1 MKKLLFLCALVGFL
15 QLAAG
20 VPVFLVTGKSPSRLE
35 KIAAEELQFFY
46 QKIYGRKLTV
56 IPESQAKGKSVIYLG
71 NTSFAKTTGVDS
83 SKADREEWILRTA
96 GTNLIISGGVPA
108 GTLYGIYE
116 VLERLGVAFIA
127 PDETVIPTDKP
138 DFPVFNEKRKPAFE
152 GRLIYDAIHNHL
164 LRVKASKAEKERYVK
179 WILRNRINGCATR
192 SLPPL
197 YVGGMY
203 NIPHYPYHNL
213 CDYVPRS
220 LFEKH
225 PEYFQMD
232 EMGRR
237 VKPKSDRMSGSLCMT
252 NADVRRIT
260 LESLRKKIQS
270 DRKKYPKEDWPYVYD
285 ISTLDNTG
293 YICRC
298 PECKKL
304 ISSDGSETELLLDY
318 INFVAKNIRKEYPE
332 IIIRTFGSKQPPR
345 KILPEKNVLIQID
358 DDFSRR
364 SPFYPTESTL
374 NSWYKKYYSSWKKSA
389 KLLMMWDYW
398 NLGGRSYFNPPRM
411 ETVFDT
417 IKPDFKFFLKNKV
430 RAMFI
435 EASLDGNSPQNFM
448 LLNYFAASRLM
459 VNPDADAEKLAD
471 TFFKGYFG
479 PAAKMMKNY
488 FDIIRAGIKKQKQV
502 NSTSCGAGHWNYLT
516 PEFML
521 KFYLDVHKA
530 EKSLPEKS
538 RYAARLRYE
547 LITPVWYVL
556 ANWQSYEKVFT
567 AAGIS
572 RNALLKECRSLS
584 REYTRRLGGSSF
596 KRTDDEFETRFQ
608 PVSLNLPRPEK
619 FKDVPAQN
627 FKMISYI
634 NFKGV
639 SMFGAKVVKDPES
652 FYGMALKSADPRPER
667 HGIYKLINKKHNFYT
682 TNFVLSN
689 HRSTG
694 RVALP
699 LRQVPQ
705 DEKYHWF
712 RIPGSIELKAVSD
725 FWAHGWAIQAPTNHW
740 FTLTNGDPLDNTYD
754 QVWFSAKFTGPAYVK
769 GSRKENAIWVDMAVV
784 TRGEK
789 DNEFVPS
796 ASYRQLGGKNR
807 KGNLYAGW
815 SKVNYYKKS
824 GKAEMIVKD
833 GKNAVRLTGSKG
845 DPTVIEGPIIP
856 CGTHDVVRIKVRTIG
871 SKCRVGLYYYK
882 KQGYS
887 CSKFVP
893 APDTGRQN
901 EYIFITED
909 MKKSGEIA
917 RCSLAVYL
925 PAGTGVCEVDQIE
938 VSVAKK
944 LNVFTKK

>member
-1 MKKLLFLCALVGFL
+1 MKKTWLLFSCVILWGQLFAAVPEYLV
-15 QLAAG
+15 AG
-20 VPVFLVTGKSPSRLE
+20 KNPGRLE
-35 KIAAEELQFFY
+35 KIAAAELQAFFR
-46 QKIYGRKLTV
+46 KIYGKELKC
-56 IPESQAKGKSVIYLG
+56 IPEEQAKGKNAVYLG
-71 NTSFAKTTGVDS
+71 NTLFAGKQGIDA
-83 SKADREEWILRTA
+83 SKADKEEWILRTV
-96 GTNLIISGGVPA
+96 GRNLIISGGKPA
-108 GTLYGIYE
+108 GTLYGVYE
-116 VLERLGVAFIA
+116 VLERLGVSFIA
-127 PDETVIPTDKP
+127 PDETVVPKNKP
-138 DFPVFNEKRKPAFE
+138 DFPVFNEKRKPAFA
-152 GRLIYDAIHNHL
+152 GRLIYDGIHNQL
-164 LRVKASKAEKERYVK
+164 LRVKASAAEKELYKK

-192 SLPPL
+192 SLPPI

-220 LFEKH
+220 LFDKH

-237 VKPKSDRMSGSLCMT
+237 IKPKSDRMSGSLCMT

-270 DRKKYPKEDWPYVYD
+270 DRKKYPQEDWPYVYD

-304 ISSDGSETELLLDY
+304 ISADGSETELLLDY

-332 IIIRTFGSKQPPR
+332 IIIRTFGSKTPPR

-374 NSWYKKYYSSWKKSA
+374 GNWYKKYYAGWKKSA
-389 KLLMMWDYW
+389 RLLMMWDYW
-398 NLGGRSYFNPPRM
+398 NLGGRYFDPPRV
-411 ETVFDT
+411 ETIFDT
-417 IKPDFKFFLKNKV
+417 IKPDFNFFLRNNV

-435 EASLDGNSPQNFM
+435 EASMDNNSPQNFM
-448 LLNYFAASRLM
+448 MLNYFAASRLM
-459 VNPDADAEKLAD
+459 VDPQADAEKLAD
-471 TFFKGYFG
+471 VFFRNYYG
-479 PAAKMMKNY
+479 PAGKMMKKY
-488 FDIIRAGIKKQKQV
+488 FDAIRRGIKKQQQV
-502 NSTSCGAGHWNYLT
+502 NSTSCGAGHWSCLT

-521 KFYLDVHKA
+521 NFYQDVHKA
-530 EKSLPEKS
+530 AKALPEDS
-538 RYAARLRYE
+538 RFARRLRYE
-547 LITPVWYVL
+547 LVTPVWYVL
-556 ANWQSYEKVFT
+556 VNWQSYEKAFT
-567 AAGIS
+567 GAGIE
-572 RNALLKECRSLS
+572 RKVLLDECRILS
-584 REYTRRLGGSSF
+584 KEYIRRFGGSSF
-596 KRTDDEFETRFQ
+596 KRSDEEFEKRFQ
-608 PVSLNLPRPEK
+608 PVALNLPRPEK

-634 NFKGV
+634 NFKNV

-652 FYGMALKSADPRPER
+652 FLGMALKSADPRPER
-667 HGIYKLINKKHNFYT
+667 HGVYKLVDKKHNFYST
-682 TNFVLSN
+682 AFVLSN
-689 HRSTG
+689 HRATG
-694 RVALP
+694 KVRLP
-699 LRQVPQ
+699 LRHVPQ

-712 RIPGSIELKAVSD
+712 RIPGSIELKTVSD

-740 FTLTNGDPLDNTYD
+740 FTLTNGDPLDNTWE

-769 GSRKENAIWVDMAVV
+769 GSKKENAIYVDMAVI

-789 DNEFVPS
+789 DNEFVSSPDYS
-796 ASYRQLGGKNR
+796 VLSGKNR
-807 KGNLYAGW
+807 KGDLYKGW

-824 GKAEMIVKD
+824 GNAEMIVKD
-833 GKNAVRLTGSKG
+833 GKNAFRLTGSKG
-845 DPTVIEGPIIP
+845 DPTIIEGPIIP
-856 CGTHDVVRIKVRTIG
+856 CGTRDVVRVKVRTTG
-871 SKCRVGLYYYK
+871 SKCKVGLYYYK

-887 CSKFVP
+887 CNSFVP
-893 APDTGRQN
+893 ALDTGRQN

-917 RCSLAVYL
+917 RCSLAIQL

-938 VSVAKK
+938 VSVAKD
-944 LNVFTKK
+944 LNIFNKK